1 VTQQLNSFQGPL
13 EKDQLFSLLAY
24 LKSSLSTGRLEVIS
38 NLTGEKGDIYLNA
51 GKTVHAECGH
61 LTGKFA
67 MIRLTTMG
75 QGRFDFTVG
84 ETSAKASIVESLEN
98 LAISVAVAVDEGH
111 LTSETNGQ
119 TTVGETAGEM
129 AAGEMAAGQMAA
141 GQMAAVAEPQ
151 IDLDGPLEL
160 LTPPANLSV
169 TLEMDM
175 LGLLPLVKPNT
186 TLRGVNQTLNWSE
199 AQLISVAAT
208 LVQNGMLKVGT
219 APLASVDPAFV
230 QALRQAFTRCVGPA
244 ASIVWT
250 NTAKRLG
257 INMETL
263 PGSLP
268 GSLPESRCIE
278 FLRALAESIS
288 EANAKA
294 KFIEAITV
302 LRKQF
307 NL

>member
-1 VTQQLNSFQGPL
+1 VTRQLNSFQGPL

-38 NLTGEKGDIYLNA
+38 NLTGEIGYIYLNA

-75 QGRFDFTVG
+75 EGRFDFTVG
-84 ETSAKASIVESLEN
+84 ETSAQASIVESLEN
-98 LAISVAVAVDEGH
+98 LAISVAVAVDEGR

-119 TTVGETAGEM
+119 TVAGQT
-129 AAGEMAAGQMAA
+129 AAGQTV
-141 GQMAAVAEPQ
+141 AVTEPQ

-160 LTPPANLSV
+160 LTPPANSSV

-186 TLRGVNQTLNWSE
+186 TLRSVNQTLRWSE
-199 AQLISVAAT
+199 ARLISVAAT
-208 LVQNGMLKVGT
+208 LVTNGMLKVGT

-244 ASIVWT
+244 ASIVWI

-257 INMETL
+257 INAELL
-263 PGSLP
+263 PE
-268 GSLPESRCIE
+268 SLPEVRCIE

>member
-1 VTQQLNSFQGPL
+1 VTRQLNSFQGPL
-13 EKDQLFSLLAY
+13 EKDQLFSLLGY

-38 NLTGEKGDIYLNA
+38 NLTGETGYIYLNA
-51 GKTVHAECGH
+51 GKAVHAECGH

-84 ETSAKASIVESLEN
+84 MASAHASIVESLEN
-98 LAISVAVAVDEGH
+98 LAISVAVAVDEGR
-111 LTSETNGQ
+111 LTGEVMVAEVR
-119 TTVGETAGEM
+119 VGEVPGEI
-129 AAGEMAAGQMAA
+129 
-141 GQMAAVAEPQ
+141 EPE

-160 LTPPANLSV
+160 LTPPANSSV

-175 LGLLPLVKPNT
+175 LGLLPLVQANT
-186 TLRGVNQTLNWSE
+186 TLRSINQTLRWPESR
-199 AQLISVAAT
+199 LLSVAET
-208 LVQNGMLKVGT
+208 LVRNGMLWVGAAPT
-219 APLASVDPAFV
+219 ATVDPAFV

-250 NTAKRLG
+250 NTSKRLG
-257 INMETL
+257 IDPEAL
-263 PGSLP
+263 PEA
-268 GSLPESRCIE
+268 LPESRCIE

-288 EANAKA
+288 ETNAKA
-294 KFIEAITV
+294 KFIEAITI
-302 LRKQF
+302 LRRQF

>member
-1 VTQQLNSFQGPL
+1 VTRQLNSFQGPL

-38 NLTGEKGDIYLNA
+38 NLTGEAGYIYLSA

-75 QGRFDFTVG
+75 QGQFDFTVG
-84 ETSAKASIVESLEN
+84 VTSSQASIVESLEN

-119 TTVGETAGEM
+119 TVTGLAVTGQTVTDLTA
-129 AAGEMAAGQMAA
+129 
-141 GQMAAVAEPQ
+141 VEPE

-160 LTPPANLSV
+160 LTPPANSSV

-175 LGLLPLVKPNT
+175 LGLLPLVRPNT
-186 TLRGVNQTLNWSE
+186 TLRGINQMLCWSE
-199 AQLISVAAT
+199 TRLISVAAM
-208 LVQNGMLKVGT
+208 LVKNGMLRVGT

-257 INMETL
+257 INVETL
-263 PGSLP
+263 PEL
-268 GSLPESRCIE
+268 RCIE
-278 FLRALAESIS
+278 FLRALAEAIS

>member
-1 VTQQLNSFQGPL
+1 VTRQLNSFQGPL

-38 NLTGEKGDIYLNA
+38 NLTGEAGYIYLNA

-75 QGRFDFTVG
+75 QGQFDFTVG
-84 ETSAKASIVESLEN
+84 MTSAQASIVESLEN
-98 LAISVAVAVDEGH
+98 LAMSVAVAVDEGH

-119 TTVGETAGEM
+119 TVTGQTAAGEM
-129 AAGEMAAGQMAA
+129 AAGEMAAGEMAN
-141 GQMAAVAEPQ
+141 AVEPE

-160 LTPPANLSV
+160 LTPPANSSV

-186 TLRGVNQTLNWSE
+186 TLRGINQMLRWSE
-199 AQLISVAAT
+199 TRLISVAAT
-208 LVQNGMLKVGT
+208 LVKNGMLKVGT
-219 APLASVDPAFV
+219 APPASVDPAFV

-257 INMETL
+257 INVETL
-263 PGSLP
+263 PE
-268 GSLPESRCIE
+268 SLPESRCID
-278 FLRALAESIS
+278 FLRALAEAIS